1 MSTLTLRFPND
12 KHVRLK
18 QLAASRAIS
27 VNKLLDELAT
37 IALANFDARAS
48 FEARAARAN
57 VPRALDLLNKLDQ
70 ADP

>member
-1 MSTLTLRFPND
+1 MSTLTLRFPDD

-48 FEARAARAN
+48 FEARASRGNVARGLQL
-57 VPRALDLLNKLDQ
+57 LDKMDQ
-70 ADP
+70 AEA

>member
-1 MSTLTLRFPND
+1 MSTLTLRFPDD
-12 KHVRLK
+12 KHIRLK

-48 FEARAARAN
+48 FDARAARGN
-57 VPRALDLLNKLDQ
+57 IPRALDLLSKLDQ
-70 ADP
+70 AES

>member
-1 MSTLTLRFPND
+1 MSTLTLRFPEN

-48 FEARAARAN
+48 FAARGDI
-57 VPRALDLLNKLDQ
+57 PYALSLLDRLDQ
-70 ADP
+70 AEK